1 MMPNT
6 QQRDIT
12 AVLRALRALEL
23 ERPGL
28 TAKLILY
35 TDGEGAMAL
44 EDVRFGQFRAAVDF
58 SEDADLLKVVEKL
71 RESENLLDE

>member
-1 MMPNT
+1 MLKT

-12 AVLRALRALEL
+12 AVLQALRALEV

-35 TDGEGAMAL
+35 TDGEGAMVL
-44 EDVRFGQFRAAVDF
+44 EDTRFGKFRTAVDF

-71 RESENLLDE
+71 RDSENLLDE

>member
-1 MMPNT
+1 MLNT

-12 AVLRALRALEL
+12 AVLQALRALEV

-35 TDGEGAMAL
+35 TDGEGAMVL
-44 EDVRFGQFRAAVDF
+44 EDVRFGKFRAAVDF

-71 RESENLLDE
+71 RESENLLNE